1 MDVSQ
6 KLDGGA
12 PVVLPLTP
20 EALATLK
27 KALMRAVREGYGTIE
42 IVISPANIKITDKAE
57 YRHAWPAK

>member
-1 MDVSQ
+1 MDVSH

-42 IVISPANIKITDKAE
+42 IVISPASIRITDKAE
-57 YRHAWPAK
+57 YKYTWPAK

>member
-1 MDVSQ
+1 MDVSH

-42 IVISPANIKITDKAE
+42 IVISPASIRITDKAE
-57 YRHAWPAK
+57 YRHAWPAE